1 MKNENK
7 KVTNEKRL
15 NNFFKLS
22 RQFFNQTM
30 YAK

>member
-7 KVTNEKRL
+7 KVTNEKRF

-30 YAK
+30 HAK